1 MIVKSTLQSLT
12 KSFIITLNSQS
23 NKDKLLQSFWS
34 AYFFKG
40 VIQVRKLYLL
50 GIVLVCLT
58 VFIQT
63 AMVANAQQETP
74 PAYAKW
80 GQMAIKE
87 VKAKYPSAKIIDYLH
102 EGKEVHGA
110 STIEKFKLWLKQPDK
125 EFGVYVRISYQS
137 ATQKV
142 EKIELQ
148 ESTS

>member
-1 MIVKSTLQSLT
+1 M
-12 KSFIITLNSQS
+12 
-23 NKDKLLQSFWS
+23 
-34 AYFFKG
+34 
-40 VIQVRKLYLL
+40 RKLYLL

-142 EKIELQ
+142 EKLNYKKARHEKRMPRKGILIHLIFKLLNKRTHQ
-148 ESTS
+148 AWQIRPCMSTY

>member
-1 MIVKSTLQSLT
+1 LERL
-12 KSFIITLNSQS
+12 
-23 NKDKLLQSFWS
+23 
-34 AYFFKG
+34 FFKG
-40 VIQVRKLYLL
+40 VIQVRQLYLL
-50 GIVLVCLT
+50 GLLLVCLA

-63 AMVANAQQETP
+63 PMAANAQQETP
-74 PAYAKW
+74 AYAKW
-80 GQMAIKE
+80 GQLAIKE
-87 VKAKYPSAKIIDYLH
+87 VKTKYPSAKIIDYLH